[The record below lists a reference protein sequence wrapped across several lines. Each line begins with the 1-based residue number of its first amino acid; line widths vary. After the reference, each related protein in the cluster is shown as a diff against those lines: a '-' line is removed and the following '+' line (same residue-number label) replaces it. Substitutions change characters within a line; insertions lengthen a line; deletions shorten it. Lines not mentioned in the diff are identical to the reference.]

1 MIEGHIRRLG
11 WWRCL
16 DVDFPKA
23 NYSVRVW
30 SENWMSNMWEN
41 CCCCCLL
48 HVTIIPCLLMRC
60 YRDCGD
66 HKEEDIRSTFQIQ
79 YAPLQVF
86 EMIRER
92 LYCPGFFEQMFMDSR
107 FYW

>member
-1 MIEGHIRRLG
+1 MIFFAFRACR
-11 WWRCL
+11 
-16 DVDFPKA
+16 
-23 NYSVRVW
+23 
-30 SENWMSNMWEN
+30 
-41 CCCCCLL
+41 
-48 HVTIIPCLLMRC
+48 
-60 YRDCGD
+60 
-66 HKEEDIRSTFQIQ
+66 